1 MKIEKLSS
9 TKLKITLSSQDAYK
23 WDINIDRLSK
33 NSPQLQ
39 ELFWSIMKQ
48 AEKEHA
54 FYAEGSQLFIE
65 AVTTRTDGFIFVVTK
80 LSSDKTDPI
89 KKLKTKTNRHLS
101 TGTTP
106 RTKNAPVIF
115 KFDDFDSA
123 VTGCKQISN
132 TFRGESSLYKYEQK
146 YYLVLKAATSIT
158 VNKCGNRLTEYGKYI
173 PHPSLV
179 EGKLS
184 EHGKILIYSTAVES
198 FCSFF

>member
-48 AEKEHA
+48 AEKEHE

-80 LSSDKTDPI
+80 LSPDKADPV
-89 KKLKTKTNRHLS
+89 KKLKAR
-101 TGTTP
+101 TGKLAP
-106 RTKNAPVIF
+106 VSSSKLKNVPVIF

-123 VTGCKQISN
+123 VTGCKQISD
-132 TFRGESSLYKYEQK
+132 TFRGESSFYKYEEK
-146 YYLVLKAATSIT
+146 YYLVLKSAASAAAS
-158 VNKCGNRLTEYGKYI
+158 KCGNRLTEYGNYI
-173 PHPSLV
+173 PHPSLI
-179 EGKLS
+179 EGKLT